1 MTGIYIHIPFCRTA
15 CHYCDFHFSTNHS
28 TMNAMEDALLRE
40 IDLHLNDDSTGD
52 LDVSS
57 IYFGGGT
64 PSVFPSLGIKKIVD
78 RFQPYLRNCKEITL
92 EANPEDITAE
102 KLKQWQ
108 DLGISRLSIGIQSFD
123 QSRLDWM
130 NRKHSA
136 REAEQAVLLA
146 EKAGFQHLS
155 VDLIYGIPDRS
166 NPFESEVSR
175 LLSLPVDHVSA
186 YILTVEQQTVYGS
199 RVKKNLELAPDED
212 VVQREYTVLCEG
224 LQTAG
229 FNHYEV
235 SNWAKPG
242 GYAIHNQHYWSGLPY
257 LGIGPGAHGFLEKTR
272 FANVS
277 NNRQYIQSV
286 LSATEINELP
296 REIENLTRA
305 DRYNETIMTGL
316 RTKRGISL
324 AQLSAAFQMR
334 PDVETKK
341 EWGQIISRGQLV
353 TQELG
358 RFRIPEEHW
367 LLADGIASDLFV

>member
-1 MTGIYIHIPFCRTA
+1 
-15 CHYCDFHFSTNHS
+15 
-28 TMNAMEDALLRE
+28 MEDALLRE
-40 IDLHLNDDSTGD
+40 IDLHLKDDSTGD

-130 NRKHSA
+130 NRKHSV

-155 VDLIYGIPDRS
+155 VDLIYGIPNR
-166 NPFESEVSR
+166 NQPFKSELDR
-175 LLSLPVDHVSA
+175 LLALPVDHISA
-186 YILTVEQQTVYGS
+186 YILTVEQQTAYGS
-199 RVKKNLELAPDED
+199 RVTKKLEKAPDEE
-212 VVQREYTVLCEG
+212 VVQQEYGLLCEA
-224 LQTAG
+224 LQAAG
-229 FNHYEV
+229 FDHYEV

-242 GYAIHNQHYWSGLPY
+242 GHAMHNQHYWSGQPY
-257 LGIGPGAHGFLEKTR
+257 WGIGPGAHGFLDMTR

-277 NNRQYIQSV
+277 NNRRYIQSV
-286 LSATEINELP
+286 LSANKINDLL
-296 REIENLTRA
+296 REIEILKST
-305 DRYNETIMTGL
+305 DRYNESIMTGL

-324 AQLSAAFQMR
+324 SELSAAFQMR

-341 EWGQIISRGQLV
+341 EWSQIISRGQLV
-353 TQELG
+353 VEEHG
-358 RFRIPEEHW
+358 WHRIPEEHW